1 MVKAFVA
8 IGLLVGSY
16 LMAAIVNAA
25 PVTQPAFRSTGRV
38 RVIVVVPREE
48 SSDAPQS
55 EPSEVSPATE
65 ARQSL

>member
-16 LMAAIVNAA
+16 LLAALVNAA
-25 PVTQPAFRSTGRV
+25 PVTQPAFRSSGRV
-38 RVIVVVPREE
+38 RVIVVVPRGD
-48 SSDAPQS
+48 SPDAPSS
-55 EPSEVSPATE
+55 EPSEVPAATE

>member
-16 LMAAIVNAA
+16 LMAALVNAA
-25 PVTQPAFRSTGRV
+25 PVTQPAFRSTGRA
-38 RVIVVVPREE
+38 RVIVVVPRGE
-48 SSDAPQS
+48 SPDAPQA
-55 EPSEVSPATE
+55 EAPEVAVTTE